1 MSQLKAQTMS
11 AQAFEVQVIAE
22 RRPTLVCFLEDWSAP
37 CKEINH
43 TVDALCEAL
52 YDRIAVCRMG
62 LEEASLIAVRYGIS
76 SIPALVLFVE
86 GEPVQKLFGL
96 RPFEDIMKT
105 LAKQL
110 DGGPI

>member
-1 MSQLKAQTMS
+1 MPQRKAQTMS
-11 AQAFEVQVIAE
+11 AQDFETRVIAE
-22 RRPTLVCFLEDWSAP
+22 GRPTLVCFLEDWSAP
-37 CKEINH
+37 CKEIDH
-43 TVDALCEAL
+43 TVDTLCDALS
-52 YDRIAVCRMG
+52 DRIEVCRMG

-76 SIPALVLFVE
+76 SIPALVLFSE

-110 DGGPI
+110 DAE